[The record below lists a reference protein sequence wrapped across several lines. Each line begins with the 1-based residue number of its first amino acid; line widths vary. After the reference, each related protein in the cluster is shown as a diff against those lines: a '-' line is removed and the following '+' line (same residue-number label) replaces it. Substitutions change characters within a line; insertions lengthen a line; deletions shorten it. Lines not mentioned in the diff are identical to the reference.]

1 MNKLFKEEYREAAEM
16 LYNKGYYVS
25 NMVYASNCYEV
36 ADGNGKV
43 LIDNLS
49 LAQLCQLSEMLSR
62 PRK

>member
-1 MNKLFKEEYREAAEM
+1 MNELFKEEYKAAEEK

-25 NMVYASNCYEV
+25 NMVYDSNCYEV

-49 LAQLCQLSEMLSR
+49 LSQLCQLSEML
-62 PRK
+62 